1 VNDVHTTRSGG
12 IEQIRLPMTD
22 HALRYINAYLI
33 EGDDGYTLIDCGWGL
48 PDVLSTLESALHDM
62 GLRVGDIRNVIATH
76 FHTDHYGMVGTIA
89 EMAGAKV
96 MMHRADWTILDTR
109 FRDIDAEFVR
119 RDSWLE
125 RNGMSLEGLG
135 DEDRNR
141 SWAKRLTLRAP
152 DRDLVDGDVLTI
164 GSRRLRVVWTP
175 GHTPGHVCLYDED
188 ARALISGDH
197 ILPQITPHVGYWSDA
212 DDDPL
217 GKFLASLRKVA
228 SLDAKSA
235 LPAHR
240 EPIDDLPARIDELIA
255 HHHER
260 ESQVLAALDGPSTGT
275 QIAAKLPWRR
285 NASRFDDLP
294 PSQRSFA
301 LVETLAHLEHLRARG
316 AVHKSI
322 GPDVIRYE
330 KIS

>member
-1 VNDVHTTRSGG
+1 VHDVHTKRGGG

-33 EGDDGYTLIDCGWGL
+33 EGDDGYTLVDCGWGL
-48 PDVLSTLESALHDM
+48 PDVLSTLERALSDM
-62 GLRVGDIRNVIATH
+62 GLRVADVRSVIATH
-76 FHTDHYGMVGTIA
+76 FHTDHYGMAGTIA

-96 MMHRADWTILDTR
+96 MMHSADWAILDTR
-109 FRDIDAEFVR
+109 FRNIDAEFER
-119 RDSWLE
+119 RDRWLE
-125 RNGMSLEGLG
+125 RNGMSLEGYD

-141 SWAKRLTLRAP
+141 NFAKRLTLRAP
-152 DRDLVDGDVLTI
+152 DRELADGDVLEI
-164 GSRRLRVVWTP
+164 GSRRFRVVWTP

-188 ARALISGDH
+188 ARSLISGDH
-197 ILPQITPHVGYWSDA
+197 ILPQITPHIGYWSDL
-212 DDDPL
+212 DEDPL
-217 GKFLASLRKVA
+217 GKFLASLHKVA
-228 SLDAKSA
+228 ALGAKSA

-240 EPIDDLPARIDELIA
+240 EPIDDLPARVEELIA

-260 ESQVLAALDGPSTGT
+260 EAQVLAVLDCPSTGT

-285 NASRFDDLP
+285 NASRFADLP

-316 AVHKSI
+316 AVYKSS

-330 KIS
+330 KLA

>member
-1 VNDVHTTRSGG
+1 MNDVHTKRGGG

-33 EGDDGYTLIDCGWGL
+33 EGDAGYTLVDCGWGL
-48 PDVLSTLESALHDM
+48 PDVLSTLESALRDM
-62 GLRVGDIRNVIATH
+62 GLRIGDIRDVIATH
-76 FHTDHYGMVGTIA
+76 FHTDHYGMAGTIA

-109 FRDIDAEFVR
+109 FRDIDAEFAR
-119 RDSWLE
+119 RDKWLE
-125 RNGMSLEGLG
+125 RNGMSLEGF
-135 DEDRNR
+135 DDDDRNR
-141 SWAKRLTLRAP
+141 HWAKRLTLRAP
-152 DRDLVDGDVLTI
+152 DRELADGDVLTI
-164 GSRRLRVVWTP
+164 GSRRFTVVWTP

-188 ARALISGDH
+188 ARSLISGDH
-197 ILPQITPHVGYWSDA
+197 VLPQITPHVGYWSDA

-228 SLDAKSA
+228 SLGATSA

-240 EPIDDLPARIDELIA
+240 EPIEDLPARIEELIA
-255 HHHER
+255 HHDER
-260 ESQVLAALDGPSTGT
+260 EAQVLAALDGASTGT

-285 NASRFDDLP
+285 NASTFDDLP
-294 PSQRSFA
+294 ASQRSFA

-316 AVHKSI
+316 AVHKSV

-330 KIS
+330 KVS